1 MIIIQD
7 SRDNSNFP
15 WGGGGNVMVDMS
27 CLMNLKKNNGN
38 TLF

>member
-15 WGGGGNVMVDMS
+15 WGGGECDGGYVMLDES
-27 CLMNLKKNNGN
+27 
-38 TLF
+38 